1 MSASILSKFSCAR
14 FWAGDSCTTGQW
26 AEITP
31 GLDRGNSEPSVC
43 MAMMWPCTG
52 WGGRGLWRMVVGTMF
67 MMACMASSSRSR
79 AAVLSVVDV
88 DIPDEM
94 ALAVVVPMISP
105 LASLMGWSAVIIS
118 CAELARWWPRL
129 ERLAVTLDARVVR
142 LYILP
147 NIFEESIRTAEPWL
161 FRDNPLNA

>member
-1 MSASILSKFSCAR
+1 MSASILSKCSCAR

-67 MMACMASSSRSR
+67 IMACMASSSRSR

-88 DIPDEM
+88 GIPDEM
-94 ALAVVVPMISP
+94 ALVVVVPMISP

-118 CAELARWWPRL
+118 CAGLARWWPRL
-129 ERLAVTLDARVVR
+129 ERFAVLER
-142 LYILP
+142 LM
-147 NIFEESIRTAEPWL
+147 
-161 FRDNPLNA
+161 

>member
-67 MMACMASSSRSR
+67 IMACMASSSRSR

-94 ALAVVVPMISP
+94 ALAVVVPMISR

-118 CAELARWWPRL
+118 CAELARW
-129 ERLAVTLDARVVR
+129 
-142 LYILP
+142 
-147 NIFEESIRTAEPWL
+147 
-161 FRDNPLNA
+161 

>member
-1 MSASILSKFSCAR
+1 MSASSLSKCSCAR
-14 FWAGDSCTTGQW
+14 SWAGDSCTTGQW
-26 AEITP
+26 AEISP
-31 GLDRGNSEPSVC
+31 GLDRGKSEPSVC

-67 MMACMASSSRSR
+67 IMACMASSSRSR

-105 LASLMGWSAVIIS
+105 LSSLMGWSAVIIS